1 MIRTLTVNELRGV
14 ARDGRLPIAALAL
27 GVLLAAAISSGH
39 VRANAAAVERADAEK
54 AARRQWV
61 GQGDK
66 NPHAAV
72 HYGTHVFKPL
82 GALEAFDPGATPWL
96 GVTLKIEAHR
106 RQFASDAA
114 AADATALDRFV
125 ALSPATVL
133 QLLLPLVIIGL
144 GFGVWT
150 RERELG
156 TLRQL
161 AAQGVASGR
170 LFAGKT
176 LGFLAVVSLAAI
188 PAGAGTV
195 WAFARD
201 APADRLCWLVAVH
214 AVWLLT
220 WVALTLAVSA
230 LARSSRAALV
240 TLLALWGG
248 VGLVGPRLVYDLAA
262 IAVPVV
268 DRDSFA
274 AGLAT
279 SLKNGLPSGPPRD
292 ERVETLTGEKLA
304 AAGYVDAA
312 AFMDEGLLGALELQA
327 EAAFENEVIAYH
339 FEELEAGLSRRE
351 GVARW
356 LAWLSPY
363 VAVRAVSAG
372 LSGTDADH
380 HRDFGRAA
388 EAYRQALVDQLNT
401 VFAERSGAAG
411 WDYKAGEAVWAEAAP
426 LTWTPPGT
434 NAVLRTQAP
443 ALVVCLGWCVF
454 ALFLGAWAARRMRVV

>member
-1 MIRTLTVNELRGV
+1 MIRALTVNELRGV

-39 VRANAAAVERADAEK
+39 VRANAAAVERADAET

-61 GQGDK
+61 EQGDK

-72 HYGTHVFKPL
+72 HYGTHVFKPV

-106 RQFASDAA
+106 RQVASDAA

-176 LGFLAVVSLAAI
+176 LGFLAVVALLAI
-188 PAGAGTV
+188 PAGVGTAWALAGN
-195 WAFARD
+195 
-201 APADRLCWLVAVH
+201 APADRLMWLIAVH
-214 AVWLLT
+214 GVWLLT

-230 LARSSRAALV
+230 LARSSRAALI

-248 VGLVGPRLVYDLAA
+248 IGLVGPRLVYDLAA
-262 IAVPVV
+262 TAVPIV
-268 DRDSFA
+268 DRDTFA
-274 AGLAT
+274 NRLAT
-279 SLKNGLPSGPPRD
+279 SLKDGLPGGPTRAV
-292 ERVETLTGEKLA
+292 RVETLTAQKLA
-304 AAGYVDAA
+304 DAGYVDAA
-312 AFMDEGLLGALELQA
+312 MFMDEGVLGAVELQA
-327 EAAFENEVIAYH
+327 EAAFENEVMAHH
-339 FEELEAGLSRRE
+339 FKELEDRLSRRE
-351 GVARW
+351 GLARW
-356 LAWLSPY
+356 LGWLSPY
-363 VAVRAVSAG
+363 VAVRAASAG
-372 LSGTDADH
+372 LSGTDAAH

-388 EAYRQALVDQLNT
+388 EAYRQALVDQMNT
-401 VFAERSGAAG
+401 IFAERSGAEG

-426 LTWTPPGT
+426 LHWTPPET
-434 NAVLRTQAP
+434 DAVLKTQAP
-443 ALVVCLGWCVF
+443 ALVVCAGWCVL
-454 ALFLGAWAARRMRVV
+454 ALLLSAWASRRVRVV